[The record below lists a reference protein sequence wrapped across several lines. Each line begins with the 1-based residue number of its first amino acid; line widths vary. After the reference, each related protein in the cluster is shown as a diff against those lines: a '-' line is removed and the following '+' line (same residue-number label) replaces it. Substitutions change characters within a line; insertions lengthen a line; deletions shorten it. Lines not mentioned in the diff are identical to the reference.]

1 MNNVEN
7 EFALTQDEI
16 SRMTIAV
23 VIAHFNDPDGLTRAL
38 VSVSNQTVS
47 PHETIV
53 VDDGSSSE
61 NFARVEE
68 LSTKFKF
75 KLIHKENGGQSSAR
89 NLGVKESASSHICFL
104 DQDDEFIDTHIE
116 TLRGL
121 WVRDSLLAFVYGD
134 AWRKSNTGQVFFR
147 KTMRSEFNYNIAS
160 IFDLASIDFMVTPGM
175 TMISRSHFE
184 SVSGFDESLRGYED
198 DDLFFRFSLSGY
210 KAIKTPKPVLLWTQD
225 PSSTSY
231 STAMQVSRGI
241 YLRKLV
247 SLFDEPFFRGLIVH
261 TFRDMFWGRFY
272 KMMREDAIR
281 LASSGGAGFEVAKDN
296 LLFFCEAGLSSRG
309 LTRQQRRSL
318 LFTKWALASIRPKRI
333 EGMFAMAQNLKR
345 LLRL

>member
-1 MNNVEN
+1 MKNIDNK
-7 EFALTQDEI
+7 FALTEDEI
-16 SRMTIAV
+16 SQMSIAV
-23 VIAHFNDPDGLTRAL
+23 VIAHFNDPDGLARAL
-38 VSVSNQTVS
+38 LSVSNQTVS
-47 PHETIV
+47 PYETVV

-61 NFARVEE
+61 NFALVEE

-75 KLIHKENGGQSSAR
+75 KLIRKDNGGQSSAR
-89 NLGVKESASSHICFL
+89 NLGVRESASSHICFL

-116 TLRGL
+116 TLRDL
-121 WVRDSLLAFVYGD
+121 WTRDSLLAFVYGD

-147 KTMRSEFNYNIAS
+147 KTMRGEFDYNIAS

-184 SVSGFDESLRGYED
+184 SVSGFDELLRGYED
-198 DDLFFRFSLSGY
+198 DDLFFRFSLAGY

-225 PSSTSY
+225 PNSTSY
-231 STAMQVSRGI
+231 SMAMQVSRGI
-241 YLRKLV
+241 YFRKLV
-247 SLFDEPFFRGLIVH
+247 SLFDEPFFRQLIIH
-261 TFRDMFWGRFY
+261 TFRDMFWERFY

-281 LASSGGAGFEVAKDN
+281 LASSGGPGFEVAKEN

-309 LTRQQRRSL
+309 LTKQQRRSL
-318 LFTKWALASIRPKRI
+318 LFTRWALASIPPRRF
-333 EGMFAMAQNLKR
+333 EGIFATAENFKR